1 MKHLFTHRQLSQNPY
16 TRRTQLIEII
26 SELRCIWQNQ
36 KFSNDIHYSFV
47 LLRDSINHFKIR
59 LKDCEKEIK
68 KIEETNVFFSKL
80 DNFGNDI

>member
-36 KFSNDIHYSFV
+36 KFSNDIQYSFV
-47 LLRDSINHFKIR
+47 LLRDSINHFKVR
-59 LKDCEKEIK
+59 LKKCEKEIK
-68 KIEETNVFFSKL
+68 KIEETNVFFSEL